1 MIYKLI
7 EKYPQ
12 YAMRIERM
20 AREGYEYEEILAWI
34 HDALEMDDGPDITPP
49 YY

>member
-1 MIYKLI
+1 MIEKLT

-20 AREGYEYEEILAWI
+20 AREGYEYEEILAWVRN
-34 HDALEMDDGPDITPP
+34 ALEMDEGPDIAPP
-49 YY
+49 WY